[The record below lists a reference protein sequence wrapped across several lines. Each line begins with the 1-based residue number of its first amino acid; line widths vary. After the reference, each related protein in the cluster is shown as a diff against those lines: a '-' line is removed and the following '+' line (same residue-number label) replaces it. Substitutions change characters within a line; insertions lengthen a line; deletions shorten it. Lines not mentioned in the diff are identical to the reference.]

1 VLGVLAVAAA
11 LLVVHRMRSSASQ
24 RAQSSRHPAAAVPR
38 AGRERG
44 APAGGGPAVA
54 VATCTFVDHSR
65 STENYLTGVSTPGRR
80 LVTSIYYPSGSS
92 RHGPY
97 PTVFFGN
104 GYGVAP
110 TDYGPL
116 LSSWARAGLV
126 VVAPMFPDASPAA
139 VASVG
144 GIGHDNDEADI
155 PNQPGDVAFVTRT
168 VLAASA
174 GAPEGCPVLRGLVD
188 PGELGLAGQSDGA
201 TTVAMLAFDQGTL
214 PGTTT
219 TYRSLAPGIDYRA
232 VAVLSGE
239 AYGDDPYAATSSSPP
254 VLVVQSATDHCNP
267 PEEAVDLYDALDEP
281 DRWFLA
287 IRDADHLTP
296 YEGQDKP
303 AFAVVSTVTATFLR
317 DELRGVDPAAALARV
332 GNADPSVATLVQ
344 GPDTPSYMNV
354 LLPQSA
360 AACYQT

>member
-1 VLGVLAVAAA
+1 MLVVLAVAAM
-11 LLVVHRMRSSASQ
+11 LLVLHRLRSSASQ
-24 RAQSSRHPAAAVPR
+24 RAETSQHAGATVPPARRATGGTADRPLAV
-38 AGRERG
+38 G
-44 APAGGGPAVA
+44 

-80 LVTSIYYPSGSS
+80 LVTSIYYPSGPT

-97 PTVFFGN
+97 PTVFFGS

-116 LSSWARAGLV
+116 LSSWAQSGLV

-155 PNQPGDVAFVTRT
+155 PNQPGDVVFVTRK

-174 GAPEGCPVLRGLVD
+174 GTPEGCPVLRGLVD
-188 PGELGLAGQSDGA
+188 PSELGLAGQSDGA
-201 TTVAMLAFDQGTL
+201 TTVGMLAFDQGTL

-219 TYRSLAPGIDYRA
+219 TYRSLSAGIDYRA

-239 AYGDDPYAATSSSPP
+239 AYGDDPYAATAGSPP

-281 DRWFLA
+281 ERWFLA

-296 YEGQDKP
+296 YEGQDKA
-303 AFAVVSTVTATFLR
+303 AFAVVAKVTSVFL
-317 DELRGVDPAAALARV
+317 DSELRGIQPAAALARA

-344 GPDTPSYMNV
+344 GPDTPAYMNAV
-354 LLPQSA
+354 LTQSA